1 MVQRYCLAGQLWLS
15 TSVSPHNAR
24 IAVLPREV
32 ASEVITGAVSRAGW
46 AVAIAI
52 LLMDAVVVIDTV
64 SRRSGGEHVVVP
76 LLVLLGLL
84 ALLTFAGV
92 APSTLSRVVFLGGG
106 AVLAVLYQVSL
117 LGIDPALGTTA
128 AYLVNRPAFVLV
140 IGIAG
145 IVRPLAGLVWGTVG
159 YLVAMGSLLV
169 GALALGLPPAPGWG
183 PTVALAIYASAYLAL
198 AGIRASQAGTVP
210 DLRRLELET
219 QRLDLEHQYEQ
230 RAAAVIHDTVLSD
243 LTAVMN
249 TVGPIHERARARF
262 RTDVA
267 TLADASW
274 LRESRIG
281 LALDPND
288 SALRN
293 GMVAITSELQW
304 RGLTVDITGNPEN
317 EVVRLSPEKIEAVHA
332 AVRACLDN
340 VLQHAGV
347 ASAEIV
353 LGASED
359 SVSVMVIDQ
368 GVGFNVGAVPADRLG
383 IRSSVVRRIEEVG
396 GSVRVWSKPG
406 HGTSVMLTMP
416 CEVIPGVVP
425 SVE

>member
-1 MVQRYCLAGQLWLS
+1 MVQRYCLAVQLWLS
-15 TSVSPHNAR
+15 TCVSLHNAR

-46 AVAIAI
+46 AVAIAV

-64 SRRSGGEHVVVP
+64 SRRSGGQHAVVP
-76 LLVLLGLL
+76 LLVILCLL
-84 ALLTFAGV
+84 ALLTYVGV
-92 APSTLSRVVFLGGG
+92 APSTVSRVVFLGGG

-117 LGIDPALGTTA
+117 LATDPTLGHTA

-140 IGIAG
+140 IGVCG
-145 IVRPLAGLVWGTVG
+145 IVRPLAGLVWGAAG
-159 YLVAMGSLLV
+159 YVIAMGSLV
-169 GALALGLPPAPGWG
+169 TGALVVGLPPAPGWG
-183 PTVALAIYASAYLAL
+183 PTIALVIYASAYLTL
-198 AGIRASQAGTVP
+198 AGIRASQANTVP
-210 DLRRLELET
+210 DLRKLELET

-249 TVGPIHERARARF
+249 TVGPLHVRARARF
-262 RTDVA
+262 RADVA

-274 LRESRIG
+274 LRESRDS
-281 LALDPND
+281 LALDPHD

-304 RGLTVDITGNPEN
+304 RGLSVDITGNPEN
-317 EVVRLSPEKIEAVHA
+317 KVVLLSPEKIEAVHA
-332 AVRACLDN
+332 AVRACLEN

-353 LGASED
+353 LGASEG
-359 SVSVMVIDQ
+359 SASIMVIDQ
-368 GVGFNVGAVPADRLG
+368 GVGFNLGAVPADRLG
-383 IRSSVVRRIEEVG
+383 IRSSVVRRIEEFG

-416 CEVIPGVVP
+416 CEVVPGVVP

>member
-1 MVQRYCLAGQLWLS
+1 MQRYCLAVQLWLS
-15 TSVSPHNAR
+15 TSVSLHNAR

-32 ASEVITGAVSRAGW
+32 ASEVITSAVSRAGW
-46 AVAIAI
+46 AVAIVV
-52 LLMDAVVVIDTV
+52 LMMDAVLVVDTV
-64 SRRSGGEHVVVP
+64 SRRSGAEHVIIPV
-76 LLVLLGLL
+76 LVILGLC
-84 ALLTFAGV
+84 ALLAFVGF
-92 APSTLSRVVFLGGG
+92 APSTTSRVVFLGGG

-117 LGIDPALGTTA
+117 LTIDPALGTTA

-140 IGIAG
+140 IGVAG
-145 IVRPLAGLVWGTVG
+145 IVRPLAGLVWGAVG
-159 YLVAMGSLLV
+159 YVVAMASLVV
-169 GALALGLPPAPGWG
+169 GALVVGLAPAPGWG
-183 PTVALAIYASAYLAL
+183 PTIALAIYASAYLTL
-198 AGIRASQAGTVP
+198 AGIRASQANTVP
-210 DLRRLELET
+210 DLRKLELET

-230 RAAAVIHDTVLSD
+230 RAAAVVHDTVLSD

-262 RTDVA
+262 RADVA

-274 LRESRIG
+274 LRESRG
-281 LALDPND
+281 SLALDPHD

-304 RGLTVDITGNPEN
+304 RGLTVDITGNPVN
-317 EVVRLSPEKIEAVHA
+317 EVVLLSPEKIEAVHA
-332 AVRACLDN
+332 AVRACLEN

-353 LGASED
+353 LGASEG
-359 SVSVMVIDQ
+359 SASVMVIDQ

-383 IRSSVVRRIEEVG
+383 IRSSVVRRIEEFG

-406 HGTSVMLTMP
+406 NGTSVMLTMP

-425 SVE
+425 DVE